1 MSRSEFFARAADS
14 YLDKLDAESVT
25 EQIDAMLEQCG
36 ASDDSNVAAVE
47 AAHGRLLESDEEW

>member
-14 YLDKLDAESVT
+14 YLDTLDAESVT

-36 ASDDSNVAAVE
+36 GSDDSNVAAVE